1 MLLHSALSRVTS
13 VPCHAA
19 PALVPPVQL
28 AGAAVV
34 LLDAAAALALQ
45 VLGQVHRHQ
54 PAVEH
59 HHRYHNNIPRGIGS
73 SRMPPTRPG
82 R

>member
-1 MLLHSALSRVTS
+1 MLLYSALSRVTS
-13 VPCHAA
+13 VRCHAS

-54 PAVEH
+54 PAVEQC
-59 HHRYHNNIPRGIGS
+59 RYHHNVTRGVFS
-73 SRMPPTRPG
+73 SRTPRTRPG